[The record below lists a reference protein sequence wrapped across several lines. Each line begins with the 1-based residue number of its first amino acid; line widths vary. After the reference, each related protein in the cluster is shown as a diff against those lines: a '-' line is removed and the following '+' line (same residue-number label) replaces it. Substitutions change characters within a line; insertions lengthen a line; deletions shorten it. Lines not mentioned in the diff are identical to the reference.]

1 MSYILDALKKA
12 EKDRRRRAEEE
23 PAAVR
28 DARPA
33 EKTVGRKIW
42 TYLLLGAL
50 LMNAGLLVWWLGY
63 RNAER
68 SARSVQSPEREKVI
82 TATEKVGD
90 AFDPSAPVRSLP
102 AIKERPLPGSRTTS
116 LARVGKTPHPS
127 EEVTA
132 AVKEKG
138 RRTSVSADI
147 RDRFSE
153 KPEAAAGIKKGV
165 GEVEAVPMPSA
176 GKKIYAMNELPS
188 SLRQS
193 LPDLSM
199 SLHYFT
205 NDRSSRLISINGQT
219 LREGQEVTAGL
230 RVEEITNDGAV
241 FDYHHYRFFVG
252 LRR

>member
-1 MSYILDALKKA
+1 VSYILDALKKA
-12 EKDRRRRAEEE
+12 EKERRRGAEEDVT
-23 PAAVR
+23 AVR
-28 DARPA
+28 DDRPE
-33 EKTVGRKIW
+33 EKAGGRKIW

-50 LMNAGLLVWWLGY
+50 FLNAGLLVWWLGY

-68 SARSVQSPEREKVI
+68 PAGSVQSAEREKVI

-90 AFDPSAPVRSLP
+90 AFDPSAPVKSLP
-102 AIKERPLPGSRTTS
+102 SKKERPLLRNKTTS
-116 LARVGKTPHPS
+116 MARVGKTQLPS

-132 AVKEKG
+132 PVKEKG
-138 RRTSVSADI
+138 RLTSGAADI
-147 RDRFSE
+147 RGRLSG
-153 KPEAAAGIKKGV
+153 KPEVAAEVKKGV
-165 GEVEAVPMPSA
+165 GDVATAPLSPA
-176 GKKIYAMNELPS
+176 GKRIYAMNQLPS

-205 NDRSSRLISINGQT
+205 PDRSSRLISINGQT

-230 RVEEITNDGAV
+230 RVEEITDDGAV
-241 FDYHHYRFFVG
+241 FDYQHYRFFVG

>member
-1 MSYILDALKKA
+1 VSYILDALKKA
-12 EKDRRRRAEEE
+12 EKERRRGAEEDVT
-23 PAAVR
+23 AVR

-33 EKTVGRKIW
+33 EKTDGRRIW

-50 LMNAGLLVWWLGY
+50 FLNAALLVWWLGY

-68 SARSVQSPEREKVI
+68 PAGSAQSAGRERVI
-82 TATEKVGD
+82 EATEKVGD
-90 AFDPSAPVRSLP
+90 AFDPSAPVKSLP
-102 AIKERPLPGSRTTS
+102 AEKERPILRNEAAS
-116 LARVGKTPHPS
+116 LARVGKAPLSS

-138 RRTSVSADI
+138 RRTSGSADI
-147 RDRFSE
+147 GDRFFE
-153 KPEAAAGIKKGV
+153 KPEAADEVKKGV
-165 GEVEAVPMPSA
+165 GEVAAVPPPSA
-176 GKKIYAMNELPS
+176 GKKIYAMNQLPS
-188 SLRQS
+188 PVRQS

-219 LREGQEVTAGL
+219 LREGQDVTAGL

-241 FDYHHYRFFVG
+241 FDYQHYRFFVG

>member
-12 EKDRRRRAEEE
+12 EKDRRRGAEGNVT
-23 PAAVR
+23 AVR

-33 EKTVGRKIW
+33 DKTGGRKIW
-42 TYLLLGAL
+42 IYLLLGAL
-50 LMNAGLLVWWLGY
+50 FLNAGLLVWRLGY

-68 SARSVQSPEREKVI
+68 SAGSVQSEGRERVI
-82 TATEKVGD
+82 AATEKVGD
-90 AFDPSAPVRSLP
+90 AFDPSAPVKSLP
-102 AIKERPLPGSRTTS
+102 AEKERPILRNEIAS
-116 LARVGKTPHPS
+116 LARVGKTPLPS
-127 EEVTA
+127 EEVAA

-138 RRTSVSADI
+138 RRTSDSADI

-153 KPEAAAGIKKGV
+153 KPETAAEVKKGV
-165 GEVEAVPMPSA
+165 GEVAAVPLPSA
-176 GKKIYAMNELPS
+176 GKKIYAMNQLPS
-188 SLRQS
+188 SLRQG

-219 LREGQEVTAGL
+219 FREGQEVTAGL

-241 FDYHHYRFFVG
+241 FDYQHYRFFVG